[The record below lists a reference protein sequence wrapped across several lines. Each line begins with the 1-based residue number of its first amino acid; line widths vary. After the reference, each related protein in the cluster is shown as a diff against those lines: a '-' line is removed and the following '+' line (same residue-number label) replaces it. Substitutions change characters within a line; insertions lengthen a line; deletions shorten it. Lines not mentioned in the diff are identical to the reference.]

1 MKTIFRFLNLG
12 LLIVAFTAAGVVS
25 VTAQDTTATPPA
37 EDPRCTAED
46 AAIRELYGKFSKDI
60 DAKVGLDKATTE
72 QRQSAVSAGK
82 EFLEKY
88 GTCKANWAAQI
99 TYMTQIVQG
108 QEKVIAA
115 APRLAIL
122 NRYDAA
128 VGAKKWD
135 EAFAAGNE
143 FVAKYP
149 ADPIQTNI
157 IIPLAYVGVIES
169 DKKNYKYNEDSIKY
183 AKIVINKLNAGEK
196 PVKGDLYGS
205 LGFGGT
211 KDDVVSDLNYAIA
224 YMTYHAKNDKKGA
237 LPYYYE
243 VAQKPGR
250 KQKDPRVYGT
260 IADYYLEQRK
270 PIGKEIADL
279 ITRQKAATTDEEKLT
294 LDTEI
299 KAKIGLAKGYIE
311 REMDAL
317 SRARNVTPDTPATKA
332 YRDGVYTE
340 LKSLYEQRFE
350 KKDGLDTYI
359 AATIAKPMPNP
370 TTDVTPVSEAVPTT
384 GTTTNAPVTAKPAV
398 VPAKPVSAST
408 TKVSVTEITAAPS
421 TTATMGKTKTAA
433 KKPVVRRK
441 RS

>member
-1 MKTIFRFLNLG
+1 MKTIFRFLNFG
-12 LLIVAFTAAGVVS
+12 LLIVAFAAAGVVS
-25 VTAQDTTATPPA
+25 AQDTTATPPA
-37 EDPRCTAED
+37 EDPRCVAED
-46 AAIRELYGKFSKDI
+46 AALRELYARFSKDI
-60 DAKVGLDKATTE
+60 HAQTGLTKATIE
-72 QRQSAVSAGK
+72 QKQNAVSAGK

-88 GTCKANWAAQI
+88 GTCNTNWAAQI
-99 TYMTQIVQG
+99 TYVKKVVKGEEQ
-108 QEKVIAA
+108 VIAE
-115 APRLAIL
+115 APRVAIL
-122 NRYDAA
+122 DRYDAA

-135 EAFAAGNE
+135 DAFAAGNE

-149 ADPIQTNI
+149 SDPIQTNI

-169 DKKNYKYNEDSIKY
+169 DKKNFKYNDDSIKY
-183 AKIVINKLNAGEK
+183 AKMVVSKLNAGEK

-211 KDDVVSDLNYAIA
+211 REDVVSDLNYAIA
-224 YMTYHAKNDKKGA
+224 HLTYHVKNDKKGA

-250 KQKDPRVYGT
+250 KQKEPRVYAS

-270 PIGKEIADL
+270 PIGAEIAAL
-279 ITRQKAATTDEEKLT
+279 IKRQGEATTDEQKLA
-294 LDTEI
+294 LDAEI

-332 YRDGVYTE
+332 YRDGLYTE

-350 KKDGLDTYI
+350 KKDGLDSYI

-370 TTDVTPVSEAVPTT
+370 TSDVTPINDPVPTT
-384 GTTTNAPVTAKPAV
+384 GTTTNAPATTKPAV

-408 TKVSVTEITAAPS
+408 TKVSVTE
-421 TTATMGKTKTAA
+421 
-433 KKPVVRRK
+433 KPVT
-441 RS
+441 SQLPQQ